1 MALSPSGRIRINV
14 TGARGG
20 LGIDLQGTPTPGQFL
35 TKVSGG
41 DRRFAAVTPVSG
53 PVNAVALSDLAGS
66 NGAELVGFGNRTIED
81 RFRETLSVKDKPYNA
96 VGDGVT
102 DDTDAFEDAIAD
114 AMSTGA
120 ALHIPRGRYRITRS
134 LVVNRKLIMYGDGA
148 AQNGTSL
155 INDMVDQTVPL
166 LDISIP
172 SGQSFVTGSIG
183 GFEITTPGNYNDGY
197 EDGGFGMRIN
207 TATGHIVAMSEF
219 YDIIVNNHR
228 TGYDIGGVIYQTDFH
243 RLRAGASPIAAAP
256 GSAKGPL
263 YGFRLGI
270 ISFQDVTYNTF
281 KSCEATNVRNGGYG
295 WHGSSQFTIWIN
307 CTCDGPVDLTSIAG
321 IALGF
326 TVEGWT
332 QDADASPTNYVMGFT
347 RFKMIAAPTMRG
359 LPPEKFP
366 SSGPANVPIGVFI
379 GGDGYTLI
387 GTDVFDGAQPKRP
400 IYLNGKGIIMNIHL
414 KNVADKIPI
423 TGEGG
428 LNGSLAL
435 NCESVTDFG
444 INSSGPIIT
453 SGNKLGF
460 FNEAPIVKPTGV
472 PVTVAGI
479 HAALVSLGLI
489 GA

>member
-1 MALSPSGRIRINV
+1 MSDRVVNMRGRGLR
-14 TGARGG
+14 GA

-41 DRRFAAVTPVSG
+41 NRRFAAVTPVSG
-53 PVNAVALSDLAGS
+53 PVNAVAMTDLAGS

-96 VGDGVT
+96 VGDGVA

-134 LVVNRKLIMYGDGA
+134 LVIDRKIVFQGDGA
-148 AQNGTSL
+148 AETNGTVL
-155 INDMVDQTVPL
+155 INNLTDQSKPVV
-166 LDISIP
+166 DISIP
-172 SGQSFVTGSIG
+172 TGQSFITGRVG
-183 GFEITTPGNYNDGY
+183 GFMITTTGNYNDGY
-197 EDGGFGMRIN
+197 QDGEVGLRLN
-207 TATGHIVAMSEF
+207 TATGHVVAQACIH
-219 YDIIVNNHR
+219 DIIVNNHKIA
-228 TGYDIGGVIYQTDFH
+228 YDIGGVIYQTDFV
-243 RLRAGASPIAAAP
+243 RLRAGASPIAVAP

-270 ISFQDVTYNTF
+270 ISYQDITYNTF
-281 KSCEATNVRNGGYG
+281 ISCEATNVRDNGYA
-295 WHGSSQFTIWIN
+295 WYGSSAFTSWTN
-307 CTCDGPVDLTSIAG
+307 CTADGPIDLTSFAG
-321 IALGF
+321 IVSGF

-332 QDADASPTNYVMGFT
+332 PNEVPQNFVMGFK
-347 RFKMIAAPTMRG
+347 RFKLLSSLVIRG
-359 LPPEKFP
+359 LPPAKFP
-366 SSGPANVPIGVFI
+366 TTGGNAPIGVFI
-379 GGDGYTLI
+379 GGDGYILAGLSVYDGPCPRI
-387 GTDVFDGAQPKRP
+387 PVYLDGRGILMSIHIEDVTA
-400 IYLNGKGIIMNIHL
+400 
-414 KNVADKIPI
+414 KIPI

-460 FNEAPIVKPTGV
+460 FNKAPVAKPTGV
-472 PVTVAGI
+472 PVTADGI

>member
-20 LGIDLQGTPTPGQFL
+20 LGIDLQGVPTPGQFL

-41 DRRFAAVTPVSG
+41 NRRFAAVTPVSG
-53 PVNAVALSDLAGS
+53 PVNAVALTDLAGS
-66 NGAELVGFGNRTIED
+66 DGAELVGYGARSLAEKLSEQI
-81 RFRETLSVKDKPYNA
+81 SVKDSPYNA
-96 VGDGVT
+96 VGDGVA
-102 DDTDAFEDAIAD
+102 DDTDAFEDAIMD
-114 AMSTGA
+114 GMTRGVRVF
-120 ALHIPRGRYRITRS
+120 IPKGRYRITRS
-134 LVVNRKLIMYGDGA
+134 LKVTRKLIMYGDGA

-183 GFEITTPGNYNDGY
+183 GFEITTPGNYNNGY
-197 EDGGFGMRIN
+197 KDGGFGMRIN

-270 ISFQDVTYNTF
+270 ISFQDITYNTF

-295 WHGSSQFTIWIN
+295 WYGSSQFTIWIN

-332 QDADASPTNYVMGFT
+332 QDADASPTNYVMGFK
-347 RFKMIAAPTMRG
+347 RFKMIASPVMRG
-359 LPPEKFP
+359 LPEDKF
-366 SSGPANVPIGVFI
+366 SGESPHVPIGVFI
-379 GGDGYTLI
+379 GGNAYTLI
-387 GTDVFDGAQPKRP
+387 GTDVFDGAQPQRP
-400 IYLNGKGIIMNIHL
+400 IYLDGKGIIMNIHL
-414 KNVADKIPI
+414 EDVISKIPI
-423 TGEGG
+423 TGDGG
-428 LNGSLAL
+428 LNGTLAL
-435 NCESVTDFG
+435 DCESVTDFG

-460 FNEAPIVKPTGV
+460 FNKTPIVKPTGV
-472 PVTVAGI
+472 PVTADGI